1 MSTLHNNKCI
11 QIYKILFNDV
21 SKLQEESAGGACE
34 IINTKI
40 FNFFK
45 LQVVRLK
52 LSSLTTPEICSNAGK
67 PNQV

>member
-1 MSTLHNNKCI
+1 
-11 QIYKILFNDV
+11 
-21 SKLQEESAGGACE
+21 
-34 IINTKI
+34 
-40 FNFFK
+40 